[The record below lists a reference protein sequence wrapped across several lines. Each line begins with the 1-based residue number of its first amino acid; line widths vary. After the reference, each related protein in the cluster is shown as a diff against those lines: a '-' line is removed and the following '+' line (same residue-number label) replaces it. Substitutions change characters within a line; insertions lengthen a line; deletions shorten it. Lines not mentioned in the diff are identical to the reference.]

1 MFRVRPE
8 HRIYSTF
15 SHATL
20 KNVPRY
26 GVNVYHCSGYLFLL
40 TFAKIN
46 KNTNTIKMEE
56 DTDLFCWQIPQLKK
70 YIQERGIWGR
80 RVVLLRVYMNKHE
93 T

>member
-1 MFRVRPE
+1 
-8 HRIYSTF
+8 
-15 SHATL
+15 
-20 KNVPRY
+20 
-26 GVNVYHCSGYLFLL
+26 
-40 TFAKIN
+40 
-46 KNTNTIKMEE
+46 MEE